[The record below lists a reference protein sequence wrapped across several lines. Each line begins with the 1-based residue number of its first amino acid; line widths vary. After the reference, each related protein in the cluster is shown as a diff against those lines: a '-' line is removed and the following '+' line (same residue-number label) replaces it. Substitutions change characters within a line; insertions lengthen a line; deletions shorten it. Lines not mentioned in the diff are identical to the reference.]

1 MSKKQ
6 FHDYEGREIVVRYE
20 PRRCIHA
27 AECIRH
33 APGVFE
39 RDRRP
44 WILPDEGAADLIAR
58 AVLRCPTGALH
69 FERRDGGEPEV
80 EPDRNRARV
89 VADGPLYVEGM
100 LRLLLPDGSRRR
112 ETRAALC
119 RCGASQNKPFCDNS
133 HLPAGFVDGGGLG
146 APKLVPPA
154 GDEAAGLELS
164 TIPNGPIRV
173 MGPLQ
178 IEGAT
183 GGEPQTGVKGS
194 LCRCGASQNKPYC
207 DGSHRAIGF
216 EAD

>member
-6 FHDYEGREIVVRYE
+6 FYDYTGREIVVRYE

-27 AECIRH
+27 AECIRN

-44 WILPDEGAADLIAR
+44 WILPDEGPADLIAR
-58 AVLRCPTGALH
+58 AVVRCPTGALH
-69 FERRDGGEPEV
+69 FERRDGGEPEA
-80 EPDRNRARV
+80 ESDRNRARV
-89 VADGPLYVEGM
+89 APDGPLYIEGR
-100 LRLLLPDGSRRR
+100 LLLLLPDGSRRR
-112 ETRAALC
+112 ESRAALC

-133 HLPAGFVDGGGLG
+133 HQQVGFADGGELG
-146 APKLVPPA
+146 APMLVPA
-154 GDEAAGLELS
+154 VGDESSQLEVS

-183 GGEPQTGVKGS
+183 VGEPQNGVKGS
-194 LCRCGASQNKPYC
+194 LCRCGASRNKPYC
-207 DGSHRAIGF
+207 DGSHGAIGF
-216 EAD
+216 AD